1 MSIFVD
7 LPIWAV
13 LLLCLL
19 IAAVLT
25 VQNLGWLL
33 SIKAMRDR
41 QLRKGRFAPE
51 APPAEAEE
59 RT

>member
-1 MSIFVD
+1 MNISVD

-41 QLRKGRFAPE
+41 QRRKGQSAPE
-51 APPAEAEE
+51 APAAEAEE

>member
-41 QLRKGRFAPE
+41 QRRKSRSAPE
-51 APPAEAEE
+51 APAAETEE

>member
-19 IAAVLT
+19 IAAVLS

-41 QLRKGRFAPE
+41 QRRRSRSTPE
-51 APPAEAEE
+51 ATAAEAEE